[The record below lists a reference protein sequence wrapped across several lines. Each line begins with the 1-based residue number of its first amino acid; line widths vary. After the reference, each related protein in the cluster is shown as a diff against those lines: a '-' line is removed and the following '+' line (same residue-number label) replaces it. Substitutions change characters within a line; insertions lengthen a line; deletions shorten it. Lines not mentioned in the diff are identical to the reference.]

1 VPPSQR
7 VAPGPSSLLESIDGL
22 RASFDAAAARAGL
35 VERDLLVA
43 DRRIRLRF
51 AEPALVPTIE
61 PAFEHLVTPL
71 DHRDDPSLTVC
82 VWDAVSTGVSRVPL
96 PQDVL
101 HHGESGPRYH
111 GDHDGMVVHAADA
124 TLSVIERRR
133 RAALYYVPDANDVP
147 WYQKAAPLKDVVH
160 AWAGWHDLEFL
171 HAAAV
176 GRPDGGVL
184 IAGAAG
190 SGKSTTSLA
199 CLRAGHA
206 YAGDDYVLVDVERAF
221 VHPLYS
227 SAKLEW
233 DSLDRRSG
241 LLQPANSRVDPK
253 AVAFLAGDAP
263 DRIGAGFPLVALLL
277 PTITG
282 RDETRAVATT
292 AARALLGLA
301 PSTVLQMPGQS
312 QPTLGAMTRL
322 VERIPAFRLELGK
335 NVSAVPDAV
344 DAVIAGLRDR

>member
-82 VWDAVSTGVSRVPL
+82 VWDAGSTGVPRVPL
-96 PQDVL
+96 PADML

-111 GDHDGMVVHAADA
+111 GEHDGIVVHAADA
-124 TLSVIERRR
+124 TISVIDKTQ
-133 RAALYYVPDANDVP
+133 RAALYYVPDADVVP

-176 GRPDGGVL
+176 GHPDGGVL

-206 YAGDDYVLVDVERAF
+206 YAGDDYVLVDVQRAF

-233 DSLDRRSG
+233 EALDRHSG
-241 LLQPANSRVDPK
+241 LLQPANSRPDPK

-263 DRIGAGFPLVALLL
+263 DRIGAGFPLLAMLL
-277 PTITG
+277 PTITD

-312 QPTLGAMTRL
+312 QPALGAMARL
-322 VERIPAFRLELGK
+322 VERIPALRLELGT